1 MPVKDKMK
9 PGMLSKAIFVAVA
22 WLAATTPDHAWSQV
36 YPAKTVRII
45 APFGAGGGGDTT
57 IRLLAQ
63 QLGQAMGVQFIV
75 DNRPGGNGVIGVQE
89 ALRGGADGHTLF
101 YGSTTTLAANASL
114 LKKSG
119 YDPVKDFAP
128 ISKVGVLPFVLVANP
143 GQPFTSMRE
152 LLAYARANP
161 GKLSYASAN
170 ATGQVSSAL
179 FAQLAGLDLLHVPYK
194 ASTTA
199 LTDTI
204 SGTVSLMFVDIPPSI
219 GHVKAGKLR
228 AFGVTT
234 ARRTALLP
242 DLPSIAE
249 AGLPGYEVFAW
260 TALCAPAGTAPEIIR
275 RLHAELARI
284 LAKPD
289 VREAFARVGVEVE
302 SSTPEQ
308 LAAFIGSERERWAK
322 HIRMARIEAE

>member
-1 MPVKDKMK
+1 
-9 PGMLSKAIFVAVA
+9 LAVA
-22 WLAATTPDHAWSQV
+22 AVLMAAAAPSGAWAQA
-36 YPAKTVRII
+36 YPSRPVRII

-63 QLGQAMGVQFIV
+63 QLGQALGQQFLV
-75 DNRPGGNGVIGVQE
+75 DNRPGANGLIGVQE
-89 ALRGGADGHTLF
+89 ALRGGADGYTLF
-101 YGSTTTLAANASL
+101 YGSTTTLAANSSL

-128 ISKVGVLPFVLVANP
+128 ISKVGILPFMLVANP
-143 GQPFTSMRE
+143 SQPFASMKE
-152 LLAYARANP
+152 LLAYAKANP

-179 FAQLAGLDLLHVPYK
+179 FSQLAGLDILHVPYK

-199 LTDTI
+199 LTDVL
-204 SGTVSLMFVDIPPSI
+204 SGTVSMMFVDIPPSI

-234 ARRTALLP
+234 ARRTSMLA
-242 DLPSIAE
+242 DIPSIAE

-260 TALCAPAGTAPEIIR
+260 TALCAPAGTPPDIVK
-275 RLHAELARI
+275 RLHAELAKI

-289 VREAFARVGVEVE
+289 IKEAFARVGVEVE
-302 SSTPEQ
+302 TSTPEQ
-308 LAAFIGSERERWAK
+308 LATFIASERERWSRL
-322 HIRMARIEAE
+322 IRMAHIDPE

>member
-1 MPVKDKMK
+1 MK
-9 PGMLSKAIFVAVA
+9 TSVFSKLIFVTMLVLAGAAVA
-22 WLAATTPDHAWSQV
+22 PAWSQA

-63 QLGQAMGVQFIV
+63 QLGQAMGVQFMV

-89 ALRGGADGHTLF
+89 ALRGGPDGYTLF

-128 ISKVGVLPFVLVANP
+128 ISKVGVLPFMLVANP
-143 GQPFTSMRE
+143 GQPFTSMKE

-170 ATGQVSSAL
+170 ATGLVSSAL

-194 ASTTA
+194 VSTTA
-199 LTDTI
+199 LTDAI

-234 ARRTALLP
+234 ARRSALLP

-260 TALCAPAGTAPEIIR
+260 TALCAPAGTPPEIIG
-275 RLHAELARI
+275 RLNAELAKI
-284 LAKPD
+284 LAKAD
-289 VREAFARVGVEVE
+289 VREAFARVGVDVE
-302 SSTPEQ
+302 SSTSEQ
-308 LAAFIGSERERWAK
+308 LAAFIGAERERWAR
-322 HIRMARIEAE
+322 HIRLARIEAE